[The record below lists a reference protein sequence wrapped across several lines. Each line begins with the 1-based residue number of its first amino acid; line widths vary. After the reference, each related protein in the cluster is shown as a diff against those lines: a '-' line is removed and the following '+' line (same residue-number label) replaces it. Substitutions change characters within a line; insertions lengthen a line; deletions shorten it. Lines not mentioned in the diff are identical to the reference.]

1 MTIHPTDM
9 LGRKE
14 NPSKKRVSGFKRGKD
29 GTIHRCPG
37 GKTPDS
43 STYQPGENG
52 KGKMVA
58 RFHEGTCGGCKF
70 AEHCAAKPLKRGGGS
85 CAPRISPIQRREQRD
100 KMEHPGY
107 KEKGNRR
114 AAVERVCSS
123 MKNRFQAAKMKV
135 RGKTRVARAMMA
147 KGSAHH

>member
-1 MTIHPTDM
+1 M

-29 GTIHRCPG
+29 GKIHRCPG

-58 RFHEGTCGGCKF
+58 HFHEGTCGGCKF
-70 AEHCAAKPLKRGGGS
+70 AEQCAAKPLKRGGPAHHRSVLFNGGTTGQNG
-85 CAPRISPIQRREQRD
+85 ATRVQRE
-100 KMEHPGY
+100 
-107 KEKGNRR
+107 KEKGNRC
-114 AAVERVCSS
+114 AAVEGGGVLL
-123 MKNRFQAAKMKV
+123 
-135 RGKTRVARAMMA
+135 
-147 KGSAHH
+147 